1 MLSVTLST
9 AAWAPKLL
17 QRPSMTIW
25 AMAAGSSHGRSA
37 RGLSAL
43 AITGA
48 AASEIRRRRR
58 APPLRGVERP
68 LHHARAHHAPLP
80 RELPVEIDVGPT
92 GRAGREMRRL
102 HHGERDVAL
111 GCRRPGGGSH
121 APHFLAARALRVEQR
136 IVR

>member
-43 AITGA
+43 AITGVT
-48 AASEIRRRRR
+48 ASEVRRRRR
-58 APPLRGVERP
+58 APPLGCVERP
-68 LHHARAHHAPLP
+68 FHHARAHHAPLP
-80 RELPVEIDVGPT
+80 HQLPVEIDVGPE
-92 GRAGREMRRL
+92 GRARREVRRL
-102 HHGERDVAL
+102 QHGERNVAL
-111 GCRRPGGGSH
+111 GCG
-121 APHFLAARALRVEQR
+121 
-136 IVR
+136 